1 MIMPVNPEEF
11 KEFNGLLTAGRPD
24 YKPWYFLLE
33 MNNKNPLRTA
43 KGWKHPDSQLSF
55 KHAYRHMMCG
65 MNIGIAGTEHDDL
78 VIIDIDDETNVP
90 DKTIKPTLS
99 SRSRS
104 RIGTH
109 HFYFATGKDAKVNI
123 PSDELGEIRSFNQYV
138 VAPGSFVPCS
148 AEELSKVPLH
158 DIENV
163 GKYSLERRT
172 LAQDISY
179 HEFPFAFREQIRI
192 KKQKQ
197 AEKEAQRSKRSSPK
211 PATTQPKSMLY
222 NLTIT
227 DIVGEHPDRERFP
240 SLFHGS
246 KTGSNTS
253 ISENQLHC
261 YRHNVSLTPLRALA
275 VLAGI
280 DTCMNA
286 GVGHAHSNAGDS
298 TVDLTDG
305 QTIFTIWMYAIK
317 NNILQIDD
325 IIPSIALQWFA
336 VANGLCTEEDLTD
349 VWRLPPQVYMD
360 AKDALRAVGLMKQPA
375 RQLCCHASPNP
386 DCGRKV

>member
-1 MIMPVNPEEF
+1 MTSPEEF
-11 KEFNGLLTAGRPD
+11 KEFNRLLTAGRKN

-33 MNNKNPLRTA
+33 MNNKDPLRTA
-43 KGWKHPDSQLSF
+43 KGWKHRDSQLSF

-109 HFYFATGKDAKVNI
+109 HFYFATSKDAKVNI

-148 AEELSKVPLH
+148 DEELSKVPPH

-179 HEFPFAFREQIRI
+179 NEFPFAFREQIRI

-197 AEKEAQRSKRSSPK
+197 VEKEAQRSKRSSPK
-211 PATTQPKSMLY
+211 PATIRPKSMLY
-222 NLTIT
+222 SLMIT
-227 DIVGEHPDRERFP
+227 DIVGNHPDRERFP

-253 ISENQLHC
+253 ISENKIHC
-261 YRHNVSLTPLRALA
+261 YRHGVALTPLRALA

-298 TVDLTDG
+298 TIDLNDG
-305 QTIFTIWMYAIK
+305 RTMFALWSYAKQMRI
-317 NNILQIDD
+317 IPMDD
-325 IIPSIALQWFA
+325 IIPSTALTWFA
-336 VANGLCTEEDLTD
+336 TTNGICAQEDLIDGWKIPTD
-349 VWRLPPQVYMD
+349 AYMK
-360 AKDALRAVGLMKQPA
+360 AKDTLYAIGLMKRPA
-375 RQLCCHASPNP
+375 RQVCCHASPNP
-386 DCGRKV
+386 ECGRRV

>member
-1 MIMPVNPEEF
+1 MPVNPEEF
-11 KEFNGLLTAGRPD
+11 KEFDRLLTAGRKN

-33 MNNKNPLRTA
+33 MNNKDPLRTA
-43 KGWKHPDSQLSF
+43 KGWKHRDSQLSF

-65 MNIGIAGTEHDDL
+65 MNIGVAGTEHDML

-148 AEELSKVPLH
+148 DEELSKVPSH

-197 AEKEAQRSKRSSPK
+197 AEKEVLRSKRSTPK
-211 PATTQPKSMLY
+211 PSTTQPKSMLY
-222 NLTIT
+222 SLTIT
-227 DIVGEHPDRERFP
+227 DIVGNHPDRERFP

-253 ISENQLHC
+253 ISENKIHC

-275 VLAGI
+275 VLAEI

-298 TVDLTDG
+298 TIDLNDG
-305 QTIFTIWMYAIK
+305 RTIFELWSYAKQIG
-317 NNILQIDD
+317 ILSADD
-325 IIPSIALQWFA
+325 VIPAVALTWFT
-336 VANGLCTEEDLTD
+336 VANGICQQEDLIDGWKIPTD
-349 VWRLPPQVYMD
+349 AYMK
-360 AKDALRAVGLMKQPA
+360 AKDTLYGIGIMKRPA
-375 RQLCCHASPNP
+375 RQMCCHASPNP
-386 DCGRKV
+386 ECGRKV